1 MIIIKCVRSH
11 FIMSSKNAYYA
22 VAVGHQPGIYETWS
36 ETNENVHHYPGAVY
50 KGFPTH
56 EAAEEYLQ
64 SYHEKQVAAKAASS
78 ASATAPLSK
87 LNTLTH
93 EQRAVINHLLQG
105 ENLFLTGGGG
115 VGKSYLLSVIYTE
128 FPELKKRLN
137 EINHPNRVAKHPR
150 IQMCALTGCASLLLG
165 HKTKTLH
172 SWAGIGLGKG
182 TIGEL
187 HVKIRRNTK
196 AMRHWLCTDLLIIDE
211 ISMMTGELLDKLN
224 ELGKKIRS
232 NSKPFGGIQL
242 LLVGDFFQ
250 LPPVSKKDEPV
261 QFAFESNAWK
271 EGISGTI
278 ELTIIQRQ
286 KDEAFQTILKEA
298 RIGSLSKESC
308 AILEKCQGK
317 NWRDQKIRPTLLFPR
332 RAEVE
337 MINDTNLKALTGR
350 RYHYHARLVYDGK
363 IPKGFTE
370 EDEGFKRALSQFDSE
385 ASYSLDLELA
395 INAQVMLIAN
405 TDPES
410 GLVNGSRGV
419 VVGFCP
425 STDLPIVEFV
435 NGIRKPVG
443 CHTWAIE
450 EYEFVSRSQVPLRL
464 AYALTIH
471 KSQGSS
477 VDSALVD
484 IGSGNFEF
492 GQAYVALSRL
502 RSLEAL
508 YVYDFTPS
516 AFKTHSKVKEFYKQ
530 LIKKQVNENDPHLAM
545 WEKLMEPAD
554 QVEMKSVVSGVSP
567 PVYSVQVHKE
577 DADEKVEEVEE
588 EVEDSKDNLVMEPGT
603 NWLYDSVPS
612 EWRDHLS
619 SCQPK
624 LLELSSVLATKE
636 FLPPR
641 EQIWSSLEYTPIHS
655 IKVVILGQDP
665 YPTPGNAH
673 GLAFS
678 VLPTIQ
684 PIPASL
690 KNIYKELK
698 SDIGCAIPTHGH
710 LDQWA
715 KQGIMLLN
723 TVLTVEAGNPQSHS
737 KLGWEEVTDQILRYI
752 ASTTEKVIFVLW
764 GKSAQVKKKLL
775 ASYLD
780 SHHHRIFESAH
791 PSPLSASKGFFG
803 SRPFSTINTW
813 LTEMGKEP
821 IQWEL

>member
-1 MIIIKCVRSH
+1 MRSY

-64 SYHEKQVAAKAASS
+64 NYREKQVAAKAASS
-78 ASATAPLSK
+78 ITMPVSK

-196 AMRHWLCTDLLIIDE
+196 AMRNWLCTDLLIIDE

-250 LPPVSKKDEPV
+250 LPPVNKKDEPV
-261 QFAFESNAWK
+261 AFAFESAAWK
-271 EGISGTI
+271 EAISGTI

-286 KDEAFQTILKEA
+286 KDEVFQAILKEA

-363 IPKGFTE
+363 IPNGFTE

-385 ASYSLDLELA
+385 ASYTLDLELA
-395 INAQVMLIAN
+395 VNAQVMLIAN

-450 EYEFVSRSQVPLRL
+450 EYEFISRSQVPLRL
-464 AYALTIH
+464 AYAITIH

-477 VDSALVD
+477 LDSALVD

-502 RSLEAL
+502 RSLDAL

-530 LIKKQVNENDPHLAM
+530 LIKKQVDDLDQHLVS
-545 WEKLMEPAD
+545 WEKLMESAD
-554 QVEMKSVVSGVSP
+554 QVEMKSVVAGISQ
-567 PVYSVQVHKE
+567 PVYSVEVHKE
-577 DADEKVEEVEE
+577 DLEEIKEEKEIKEDADAEVKAEM
-588 EVEDSKDNLVMEPGT
+588 EVEPGT
-603 NWLYDSVPS
+603 NWLYDLIPS
-612 EWRDHLS
+612 EWKDHLS

-624 LLELSSVLATKE
+624 LLELSTVLAGKE

-641 EQIWSSLEYTPIHS
+641 EQIWSALDYTPIHS

-698 SDIGCAIPTHGH
+698 SDIGCTIPTHGY

-764 GKSAQVKKKLL
+764 GKSAQVKKKILTP
-775 ASYLD
+775 YLD
-780 SHHHRIFESAH
+780 SHQHRIFESAH

-803 SRPFSTINTW
+803 SKPFSTINTW

-821 IQWEL
+821 IQWELL